1 MRDAPESGRSEQP
14 RGAPALFRFVGFI
27 LDLDARTLVR
37 ETGEAV
43 ALTRGEFALL
53 RVFVT
58 KPGRVLSR
66 DALLDALASR
76 RFEPF
81 DRSVDVMVGKLR
93 RKIEPDSKQPRL
105 IITVPGEGYRF
116 DGMAK
121 GLLSGHGL
129 ATAVPSHGKDEST
142 REDAPRERRADH
154 ILLEA
159 EAKLAPHA
167 AIDQT
172 KTTASKLGGVAGL
185 WPAVV
190 ALLFLTAA
198 SGWFALAGTG
208 TKTMEAARLSIVV
221 LPFVNLSGDAA
232 PDYLVDALTDEL
244 TTSLARISGTISGQ
258 FVIARNTA
266 MTYKGKPVDVKAI
279 GKDLG
284 VRYVLEGSVQFI
296 GAQARVN
303 AQLIDADS
311 GAHVWAEQ
319 FDTTRADLLQMQ
331 DEIVIHLA
339 RAMEEQLD
347 WAEAARLIRTPA
359 ANPNAED
366 LALQCFAAVQK
377 GGFVSKEADA
387 GYLLCEQALRVDPN
401 NVRALWVLSMKFH
414 VPVLFGVSADP
425 KADLKRADE
434 FLSQALVLDP
444 NNAAA
449 HNAKAWVLREHGRV
463 DEAVAERERALDLD
477 PADVGAMEGLA
488 WDHVAL
494 GQYEKALELFD
505 KAIRLSPHDPELQGM
520 KNGKS
525 SAHFALKQY
534 DQAIDWARRAIA
546 LGASNPWPL
555 SNLAAALALTAHE
568 AEAREALQRYLALPS
583 SAQLR
588 TIAALKAYNA
598 RFGSDARVLEG
609 QERSYDGLRR
619 AGMLEQ

>member
-1 MRDAPESGRSEQP
+1 MCWRARCNSSAP
-14 RGAPALFRFVGFI
+14 
-27 LDLDARTLVR
+27 
-37 ETGEAV
+37 
-43 ALTRGEFALL
+43 
-53 RVFVT
+53 
-58 KPGRVLSR
+58 KP
-66 DALLDALASR
+66 
-76 RFEPF
+76 E
-81 DRSVDVMVGKLR
+81 
-93 RKIEPDSKQPRL
+93 
-105 IITVPGEGYRF
+105 
-116 DGMAK
+116 
-121 GLLSGHGL
+121 
-129 ATAVPSHGKDEST
+129 
-142 REDAPRERRADH
+142 
-154 ILLEA
+154 
-159 EAKLAPHA
+159 
-167 AIDQT
+167 
-172 KTTASKLGGVAGL
+172 
-185 WPAVV
+185 
-190 ALLFLTAA
+190 
-198 SGWFALAGTG
+198 
-208 TKTMEAARLSIVV
+208 
-221 LPFVNLSGDAA
+221 
-232 PDYLVDALTDEL
+232 
-244 TTSLARISGTISGQ
+244 
-258 FVIARNTA
+258 
-266 MTYKGKPVDVKAI
+266 
-279 GKDLG
+279 
-284 VRYVLEGSVQFI
+284 
-296 GAQARVN
+296 VN

-359 ANPNAED
+359 TNPNAED

-401 NVRALWVLSMKFH
+401 NIRALWVLSMKFH

-555 SNLAAALALTAHE
+555 SNLAAALALTGHE
-568 AEAREALQRYLALPS
+568 AEAREALQRYVALPS